1 MLNIIDTKNHLS
13 NNSQNACSFINI
25 GIPTVSEAVDTS
37 AGGNGMRHAVIRR
50 HQSMYI
56 HPRAT
61 ESLIPAAF
69 ASSQPYKLHDFNS
82 NSDVRPIVTLKR
94 SHTTVGQTSSSTNM
108 HYQHSST
115 LQKNQQQKTFRAAS
129 KLQALRQQ
137 HLLQNQQHRDQIQS
151 SSNHASRYLDHGQNN
166 NVINGY
172 DARRRR
178 RKSLSPSAY
187 FNQQHQQQNHHHSSG
202 TLTHHRERGMTV
214 DDICE
219 FQVGLNFNAHLL
231 RVSII

>member
-1 MLNIIDTKNHLS
+1 
-13 NNSQNACSFINI
+13 
-25 GIPTVSEAVDTS
+25 
-37 AGGNGMRHAVIRR
+37 MRHAVIRR

-69 ASSQPYKLHDFNS
+69 ASSQPYKLHEFSTS
-82 NSDVRPIVTLKR
+82 NSEVRPIVTLKR
-94 SHTTVGQTSSSTNM
+94 SHTTVGQSSSSTNM

-187 FNQQHQQQNHHHSSG
+187 FNHQQQQQNHHHSSG

-219 FQVGLNFNAHLL
+219 FQVSLIL
-231 RVSII
+231 IIFYGRSQ

>member
-1 MLNIIDTKNHLS
+1 
-13 NNSQNACSFINI
+13 
-25 GIPTVSEAVDTS
+25 
-37 AGGNGMRHAVIRR
+37 MRHAVIRR

-61 ESLIPAAF
+61 ENLIPAAF
-69 ASSQPYKLHDFNS
+69 ASSQPYKLHDVS
-82 NSDVRPIVTLKR
+82 GSSEIRPIVTLKR
-94 SHTTVGQTSSSTNM
+94 SHTTVGQTSSSSNL
-108 HYQHSST
+108 HYTHSST

-137 HLLQNQQHRDQIQS
+137 HLQNQRDLPNQA
-151 SSNHASRYLDHGQNN
+151 HASRYLDHNQNN
-166 NVINGY
+166 AMGY
-172 DARRRR
+172 DSRKRR

-187 FNQQHQQQNHHHSSG
+187 FTHQQQQQQQHHHHSG

-219 FQVGLNFNAHLL
+219 FQVRPCYDTFRDSVPLY
-231 RVSII
+231 II